1 MHLYYAL
8 SFQNK
13 PLMICE
19 FHVYKELGSG
29 GYTMGWVR
37 IVTKYYPNVLYFNDI
52 SSITLFVNFVG
63 WAVHVFFTQT
73 HLKMTD
79 AKSSFYALG
88 TVAYSNRTVWS
99 GWHSVLRVFSWTLL
113 RYLPYFWYLSFGKV
127 MCLFAQSLQIF
138 TWYLMFEVMY
148 MIYKSSLNFVPVHW
162 FLTKLQALDLK

>member
-1 MHLYYAL
+1 
-8 SFQNK
+8 
-13 PLMICE
+13 MICE

-88 TVAYSNRTVWS
+88 TVAYSNRDCLVRLAFRFESFFPERFWDIYLIFIRPYKIRD
-99 GWHSVLRVFSWTLL
+99 VLCETPWRAGGG
-113 RYLPYFWYLSFGKV
+113 RAGGR
-127 MCLFAQSLQIF
+127 AESLCPDSNSNCIHPIF
-138 TWYLMFEVMY
+138 T
-148 MIYKSSLNFVPVHW
+148 
-162 FLTKLQALDLK
+162 KLGQQLHLVDI